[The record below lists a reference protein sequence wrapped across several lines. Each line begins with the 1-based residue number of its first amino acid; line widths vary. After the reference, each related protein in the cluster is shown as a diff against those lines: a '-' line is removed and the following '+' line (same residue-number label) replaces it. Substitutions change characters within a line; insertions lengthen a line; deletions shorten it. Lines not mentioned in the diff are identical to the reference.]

1 MHRILLILAAVA
13 ALPLSADE
21 RIERL
26 METPWRPGVGDDG
39 PSRGVPVLRVGNDP
53 SCDFTASP
61 SINGLQQAID
71 AAASDA
77 NGAAET
83 EIRLA
88 NTGQYVNRRFF
99 INDLADQ
106 TVRLVGGFVN
116 CASAGPTG
124 ARTVLDRGTASA
136 GPVLLID
143 QVASLENVF
152 LENLELRGGS
162 GSAGGGMEIRNN
174 NFVIAT
180 DVRTTQNSASSG
192 GGIAVGDTNDG
203 TQTLLWLLGDS
214 DVTAN
219 TATAF
224 GGGISCSGAQASMVI
239 DTDVSVSGNST
250 AISGGGLSVRS
261 GCVADVYA
269 SFPDGI
275 YENSAGTGGG
285 IAASNGGRVNVVG
298 GEQGFFGF
306 GDADRRTTVDG
317 NTATEN
323 GGGLFVTGAGTL
335 VRMTDAVLRV
345 NRADDDGDGD
355 GSGGGAWVGSMARLE
370 IDRTLDDEACHS
382 VVRCSDVAGNS
393 AVQGGGIF
401 VRGNGTEVDVRQTW
415 FTLNSAS
422 DSGAAL
428 YSTLAGGELPPDSVD
443 VYLEGNVFT
452 GHPMAGNAEVVTLN
466 FGNDARLVYNTFAGN
481 ADSEFDSAVFLNTS
495 NNVDFFGN
503 LVAESPGRVF
513 SGIWGSPSFPNI
525 GSAAC
530 VVAHEIASLPP
541 GSTDSVAADAMLDG
555 GLRPTGVSPAVDFC
569 DAATYPILEP
579 DLENLPR
586 GVDTAGVTNGLGPFD
601 LGALEFRG
609 TIDGGEVAFIDLLVE
624 MNEGDPARTLLLRR
638 TGAAQGEAR
647 IRVQTVAGSAMPGSD
662 FAPIDTVVT
671 WADGDNLPKSV
682 VLGLV
687 DDGVGEDRERLTIQL
702 SIDGGTGTL
711 GAPSTLPVTIY
722 DDDAGVFADG
732 FEGPGSL

>member
-1 MHRILLILAAVA
+1 MYRTLMILAALA
-13 ALPLSADE
+13 AGPLPADE

-26 METPWRPGVGDDG
+26 METPWRLAAGDG
-39 PSRGVPVLRVGNDP
+39 GQARGVPILRVGNDP
-53 SCDFTASP
+53 SCDFTASTAT
-61 SINGLQQAID
+61 NGLQQAID
-71 AAASDA
+71 AAAGDA
-77 NGAAET
+77 NGGAET

-88 NTGQYVNRRFF
+88 NTGQYANRRFF

-106 TVRLVGGFVN
+106 TLRLVGGFVN
-116 CASAGPTG
+116 CGSATPGG
-124 ARTVLDRGTASA
+124 ARTVLDRGTASS

-143 QVASLENVF
+143 AVAGLENVF
-152 LENLELRGGS
+152 LENLELRGGD
-162 GSAGGGMEIRNN
+162 GSAGGGIEIRNN

-192 GGIAVGDTNDG
+192 GGIAVSDSSDG

-214 DVTAN
+214 DVTDN
-219 TATAF
+219 TATVF

-239 DTDVSVSGNST
+239 DTDVSVAGNST

-275 YENSAGTGGG
+275 YDNSAGTGGG
-285 IAASNGGRVNVVG
+285 IAASSGARVNVVG

-317 NTATEN
+317 NRATEN

-335 VRMTDAVLRV
+335 LRATDAVLRV
-345 NRADDDGDGD
+345 NTADADADGDGD
-355 GSGGGAWVGSMARLE
+355 GGGAWVGSMARLE
-370 IDRTLDDEACHS
+370 IDRTLADDECHAP
-382 VVRCSDVAGNS
+382 VRCSDVAGNS
-393 AVQGGGIF
+393 AVRGGGIF
-401 VRGNGTEVDVRQTW
+401 VRGNGTAVDLRQTW
-415 FTLNSAS
+415 FTSNQAS

-428 YSTLAGGELPPDSVD
+428 YSTLAAGELPPDALD
-443 VYLEGNVFT
+443 IYLEGNVFT
-452 GHPMAGNAEVVTLN
+452 NHPLAGSGEVVNLN
-466 FGNDARLVYNTFAGN
+466 FGNNAAIVYNTFANN
-481 ADSEFDSAVFLNTS
+481 ADSEFDASISINTS
-495 NNVDFFGN
+495 NDVDFFGN
-503 LVAESPGRVF
+503 LIDESDGRVF
-513 SGIWGSPSFPNI
+513 SGVWGSPSFPNT
-525 GSAAC
+525 GRYGCAVFNA
-530 VVAHEIASLPP
+530 VAGFPQTGPAL
-541 GSTDSVAADAMLDG
+541 VAADPMLDAA
-555 GLRPTGVSPAVDFC
+555 LRPTGVSPAVDLC
-569 DAATYPILEP
+569 DAATFPILEP

-601 LGALEFRG
+601 VGALEFRG
-609 TIDGGEVAFIDLLVE
+609 TIDGGQVAFFDLLVE
-624 MNEGDPARTLLLRR
+624 MNEDDPPRTLLLRR

-647 IRVQTVAGSAMPGSD
+647 IRVRTMAGSATPGSD
-662 FAPIDTVVT
+662 FSPIDTVVT

-687 DDGVGEDRERLTIQL
+687 DDGVGEDRERLTVQL
-702 SIDGGTGTL
+702 SIDGGTASL
-711 GAPSTLPVTIY
+711 AAPSTLPVTIY